1 MAHYRQRREEFL
13 TAYEEDRARPKS
25 LTAMTPGSEKQLFS
39 ARWRWQQLT
48 ANHWSG
54 TWEGRIH
61 GTGTRDSGG
70 WLALVRLGN
79 PPGLSPSRPSGA
91 SRLPTRRWWEP
102 MDYGPPGDLIAGLG
116 LLVAAV
122 VGRSRHPFVRPAARR
137 LRPGADKAPPPRRL
151 ALLPFDQGEDDDE
164 QADQGGS
171 AGAA

>member
-25 LTAMTPGSEKQLFS
+25 LTAMTAGSEKQLFS

-70 WLALVRLGN
+70 WLALVRPGN
-79 PPGLSPSRPSGA
+79 PPGLSPITTVGRLASADEAMVGADGLWA
-91 SRLPTRRWWEP
+91 SR
-102 MDYGPPGDLIAGLG
+102 
-116 LLVAAV
+116 
-122 VGRSRHPFVRPAARR
+122 
-137 LRPGADKAPPPRRL
+137 
-151 ALLPFDQGEDDDE
+151 
-164 QADQGGS
+164 
-171 AGAA
+171 